1 MVAREYQGQVAAS
14 QRQVRS
20 RRQQPRDGVKLA
32 VGAQLHQRR
41 PTGKSIWVDR
51 EGAILNE
58 PVPQVALPI
67 YIANMLKSLKAKSME
82 DDAQLGIMGQPNA
95 FPSVPKASA
104 SDWTIMHSLCILT
117 LRLTIAYLG
126 SGHVWKTTVRELT
139 DRVDDMRIL
148 VRNLKEWIVVSV

>member
-1 MVAREYQGQVAAS
+1 MVAREYQGQVAAG
-14 QRQVRS
+14 QRRVRS

-95 FPSVPKASA
+95 FP
-104 SDWTIMHSLCILT
+104 
-117 LRLTIAYLG
+117 
-126 SGHVWKTTVRELT
+126 
-139 DRVDDMRIL
+139 
-148 VRNLKEWIVVSV
+148 